1 MGVVLMVARR
11 SPKPK
16 VGVQILSPMPTEG
29 VNRTYENIRKKV
41 RRLLQMGKRHRT
53 RNTRRH

>member
-1 MGVVLMVARR
+1 MLKFKNVMGVVLMVARR

-16 VGVQILSPMPTEG
+16 VGVQILSPMPTQG

-41 RRLLQMGKRHRT
+41 RRLLQMG
-53 RNTRRH
+53 